1 MTLHIEDCKLYLEL
15 PGAPLIHLRASSKT
29 EFYANGIDYDLTFS
43 KNAEGIM
50 TFDINVQGSS
60 FPFTQIDS

>member
-43 KNAEGIM
+43 QNSEGKM

-60 FPFTQIDS
+60 FPFTKIDS